1 LGFSPWAIFY
11 RESRSPPAVP
21 QIVKKN
27 NGAATHRS
35 AGAARYSGVPG
46 TLLNS
51 RGEFSLQVE
60 GFSRTSLRI
69 FLFGTGI
76 LLLTA
81 SSCHRPP
88 SPDVMATVNG
98 KEISRSELEKYYK
111 STLGDAPQEP
121 SAEQAD
127 IVRLNVLRGLIDD
140 EIVQQRA
147 AKLNLAASDE
157 DVNAKLTEWKAP
169 YTQEE
174 FDKQLKQRNLTVD
187 DLKRDIRRNLT
198 RTKLLNKEIESKI
211 NITDAEIT
219 SYYNANKAAEFNLIE
234 PRYRLAQIIVTGTPP
249 VQGGNAQTHRAPNEA
264 EARKE
269 IQTIHTRL
277 ETGEDFAALA
287 SQFSENP
294 NSAPNGGD
302 MGFWTETQ
310 LRGDPEVYNAITKLR
325 PGQITDSLPMYD
337 NPGPQHKII
346 GFAIYRLISREAAG
360 QRELNDPRVQ
370 QQIRQ
375 DLRERKAQLLQNAY
389 FEMLHNQATVRN
401 YFAEQILKMGA
412 Q

>member
-1 LGFSPWAIFY
+1 
-11 RESRSPPAVP
+11 
-21 QIVKKN
+21 
-27 NGAATHRS
+27 
-35 AGAARYSGVPG
+35 
-46 TLLNS
+46 
-51 RGEFSLQVE
+51 
-60 GFSRTSLRI
+60 
-69 FLFGTGI
+69 
-76 LLLTA
+76 
-81 SSCHRPP
+81 
-88 SPDVMATVNG
+88 MATVNG
-98 KEISRSELEKYYK
+98 KEITKAELDKYYK
-111 STLGDAPQEP
+111 SSVGDAPQEP
-121 SAEQAD
+121 SAEQAN
-127 IVRLNVLRGLIDD
+127 IVRLQILRQLIDD

-174 FDKQLKQRNLTVD
+174 FDKQLKQRGLTLD
-187 DLKRDIRRNLT
+187 DLKRDIRRSLT

-219 SYYNANKAAEFNLIE
+219 KYYNDNKAAEFNLIE
-234 PRYRLAQIIVTGTPP
+234 PRYRLAQIVVTGAPP
-249 VQGGNAQTHRAPNEA
+249 VQGASNPPRRAPNEA

-269 IQTIHTRL
+269 IQTIHNRL
-277 ETGEDFAALA
+277 ESGDDFATLA

-310 LRGDPEVYNAITKLR
+310 LRSDPQVYNAIAKLK
-325 PGQITDSLPMYD
+325 PGQITDIVPMYD
-337 NPGPQHKII
+337 NPGPAHKTM
-346 GFAIYRLISREAAG
+346 GYAIYKLISREAAG

-375 DLRERKAQLLQNAY
+375 DLRDRKAQLLQAAY
-389 FEMLHNQATVRN
+389 VEMLHDQATVRN